1 MLQTIPNHLPLL
13 TDTWEEEKPSKNV
26 RYVPIQIETGHPS
39 TSTPNESTTKVGSRV
54 RHVPIK
60 FVDISSNGPSSTQ
73 RKPRM
78 HTPVKPVIRAIID
91 DDEDDQE
98 VNKLVFL
105 KTILYRFI
113 YFTLSVPRGIIH
125 VISDSV
131 GISE

>member
-60 FVDISSNGPSSTQ
+60 FVDISSNGPSSPQ

-78 HTPVKPVIRAIID
+78 HTPVKPVLRAIIDDDD

-98 VNKLVFL
+98 VYKLILL
-105 KTILYRFI
+105 KT
-113 YFTLSVPRGIIH
+113 
-125 VISDSV
+125 
-131 GISE
+131 